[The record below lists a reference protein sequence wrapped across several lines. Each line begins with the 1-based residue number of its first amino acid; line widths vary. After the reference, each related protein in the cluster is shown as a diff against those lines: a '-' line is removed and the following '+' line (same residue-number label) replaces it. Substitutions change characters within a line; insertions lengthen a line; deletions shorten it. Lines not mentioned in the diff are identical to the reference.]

1 MKWEFKSGEPIY
13 QQIIRILQTKIAAG
27 EYPAGS
33 RVPAVRE
40 LAMEAGVNPNTMQ
53 RALAELERD
62 GLLETVRTTGK
73 YVTQNNE
80 RISVLREELAAE
92 SIDAL
97 IEGLRG
103 LGLQDAKIIEEVKR
117 RISGNPG
124 KE

>member
-1 MKWEFKSGEPIY
+1 MKWEFKNGEPIY

-103 LGLQDAKIIEEVKR
+103 LGLQDEKIVEEIKR
-117 RISGNPG
+117 RIGENPR
-124 KE
+124 